1 MTYSMTSTQVSS
13 MVNVVY
19 SISSCGFSG
28 VRVANSP
35 SLGINEFH
43 VNRDSSES
51 ECH

>member
-1 MTYSMTSTQVSS
+1 
-13 MVNVVY
+13 MVNFVY
-19 SISSCGFSG
+19 SISSCGVSG

-43 VNRDSSES
+43 VNRDISES